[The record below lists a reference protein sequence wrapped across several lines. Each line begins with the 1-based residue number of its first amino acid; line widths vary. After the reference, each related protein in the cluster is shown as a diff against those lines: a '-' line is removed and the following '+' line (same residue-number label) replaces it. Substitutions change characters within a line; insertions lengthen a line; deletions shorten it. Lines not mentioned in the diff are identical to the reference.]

1 MTKHASPGIQ
11 VSARP
16 PGEFVSGLSR
26 SLLVLLVFALVL
38 PTGLVAIGEGVGTL
52 KLPYNLHIVDLRLP
66 VIFKLHMLASGLAL
80 LLIPLAIGLR
90 RDQSLHRLAGRLAAV
105 SVVAGGL
112 TAFPVALSSDSVA
125 VARAG
130 FLAQG
135 LVWLWLIGAG
145 VRAVRARRIADHARF
160 MVMMAAVASGAI
172 WVRLITAAAVATE
185 LPFEIV
191 YGAAAWLG
199 WLVPL
204 AIARA
209 LPASHVMR
217 LPAFRAHGATPVS
230 AQSV

>member
-1 MTKHASPGIQ
+1 MSRHASPEIR
-11 VSARP
+11 VSARA
-16 PGEFVSGLSR
+16 PGEFVSGLSC
-26 SLLVLLVFALVL
+26 SLVVVTIFALVL
-38 PTGLVAIGEGVGTL
+38 PTGLVAIGEGAGAI

-66 VIFKLHMLASGLAL
+66 GLFKLHMLASGLAL

-90 RDQSLHRLAGRLAAV
+90 RDRSLHRLAGRLAAV

-112 TAFPVALSSDSVA
+112 SAFPVALLSDSVA

-145 VRAVRARRIADHARF
+145 VRAVRARRVADHARF

-172 WVRLITAAAVATE
+172 WVRLITAAAVAAE

-191 YGAAAWLG
+191 YGGAAWLG

-204 AIARA
+204 AIANA
-209 LPASHVMR
+209 LPASYVMR
-217 LPAFRAHGATPVS
+217 LPAFRAHGAGAVN
-230 AQSV
+230 AQSA